1 MPRYFFNFEG
11 NGKTAPDLVGQE
23 LVSDEAAKAQA
34 ERLAADVRIQPSVEG
49 GQPAFD
55 WVEVVD
61 EFQRAV
67 ARLPLSSVARD
78 PNRLS

>member
-11 NGKTAPDLVGQE
+11 SGKTAPDLVGQE
-23 LVSDEAAKAQA
+23 LIDDEAAKAEA
-34 ERLAADVRIQPSVEG
+34 ERLAADVRLQPTVEG

-55 WVEVVD
+55 WVEVLD
-61 EFQRAV
+61 EYERAV
-67 ARLPLSSVARD
+67 ARLPLTSVARD